1 MCFGWQ
7 AKMAKEATRTAIFLI
22 FFAMYAIGFKI
33 SRYGVVK
40 QWGQTSFAWRLTT
53 AACVQHISPH
63 KTFTLRS
70 PFCQYARSPVFE
82 ANDVQKETEGNECV
96 SDSPPIQNTGNYKRE
111 QKIKVL
117 VQSFGPLGASVQV
130 EGGTDRSLVTQSEI
144 RHYEEENGVKVRVG
158 DWLDGYVSRVRE
170 DSRIDICLRPVG
182 KERMNEIKG
191 WVIDAL
197 KTSTSGKISVD
208 DHSTIEDIHRLFPGV
223 SKSEFKR
230 AIGILY
236 KERII
241 KIGPGE
247 LTFVPEDQRVLRP
260 PSIFLGNLPSSI
272 NEVILR
278 KALATRLDKNV
289 IGKIRIVSDRET
301 NLCKGYAFAD
311 LISDTSFTMQD
322 ALAKLKGLEVM
333 GRQLRADDADNPRK
347 KPAAEEKKMKSM
359 RFAKEV
365 KSEND
370 LSKAHSTDAEISDE
384 NNAKGF
390 YLDSLVAE
398 GEGRTKGRGR
408 SSRDSVF
415 GRNAQEKEE
424 RTSRPFSGR
433 QREFR
438 R

>member
-1 MCFGWQ
+1 
-7 AKMAKEATRTAIFLI
+7 MAKEAIRTTIFLI
-22 FFAMYAIGFKI
+22 FFAMYAIGLKI

-40 QWGQTSFAWRLTT
+40 QWGKASFAWRLTS

-70 PFCQYARSPVFE
+70 PFSQYARSPAFE
-82 ANDVQKETEGNECV
+82 TNDGQKETEGNDV
-96 SDSPPIQNTGNYKRE
+96 IGDSPPIQNIGNYKRE
-111 QKIKVL
+111 QKVKVV

-130 EGGTDRSLVTQSEI
+130 EDSTDRSLVTQSEI

-158 DWLDGYVSRVRE
+158 DLLHGYVSRVRE

-191 WVIDAL
+191 WVLDAL
-197 KTSTSGKISVD
+197 TTSPSGKISVD

-236 KERII
+236 KERMI
-241 KIGPGE
+241 KIGSGE
-247 LTFVPEDQRVLRP
+247 LTFVPEDQRIVRP

-278 KALATRLDKNV
+278 KALATRLDKDV
-289 IGKIRIVSDRET
+289 IGKIRIVTDRET
-301 NLCKGYAFAD
+301 NVCKGYAFAD
-311 LISDTSFTMQD
+311 LVSDATFTMQD

-347 KPAAEEKKMKSM
+347 KPVAEESKTKSM

-365 KSEND
+365 KSEGN
-370 LSKAHSTDAEISDE
+370 SSRSNSRETEISGE
-384 NNAKGF
+384 NRTKAF
-390 YLDSLVAE
+390 YLDSVVAE
-398 GEGRTKGRGR
+398 GDANEGRAKGKGR
-408 SSRDSVF
+408 SSRDSF
-415 GRNAQEKEE
+415 FDRNSQEREE
-424 RTSRPFSGR
+424 RSSRPFSGR
-433 QREFR
+433 LRESKR
-438 R
+438 